1 MNDTMEIV
9 SCKQIVEFI
18 FIAQIQLS
26 KIWEQFEKE
35 LEKDEGKNLWFLK
48 SQLKEEEK
56 KKNKDRGFFF
66 FFGLF
71 IKDRR

>member
-1 MNDTMEIV
+1 MEIV

-35 LEKDEGKNLWFLK
+35 LEKDEGKNL
-48 SQLKEEEK
+48 
-56 KKNKDRGFFF
+56 
-66 FFGLF
+66 
-71 IKDRR
+71 